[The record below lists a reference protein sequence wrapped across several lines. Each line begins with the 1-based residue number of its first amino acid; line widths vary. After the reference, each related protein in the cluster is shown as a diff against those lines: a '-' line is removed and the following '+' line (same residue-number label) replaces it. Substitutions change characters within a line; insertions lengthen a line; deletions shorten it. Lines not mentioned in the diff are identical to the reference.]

1 MIDLDVILDLAA
13 GVCLVLAS
21 LLSLGAAVGLLRFPD
36 SLSRL
41 HAGTKPQILGLILV
55 IIAIALAT
63 RTWATLLALV
73 PIAIFQLFTAP
84 VAAHMIGRAGY
95 RSKNVRRDLL
105 MRDELVDDVSRAEER
120 DAAAEGQPPAS

>member
-1 MIDLDVILDLAA
+1 MIDLDLILDLAA

-63 RTWATLLALV
+63 RTWAT
-73 PIAIFQLFTAP
+73 
-84 VAAHMIGRAGY
+84 
-95 RSKNVRRDLL
+95 
-105 MRDELVDDVSRAEER
+105 
-120 DAAAEGQPPAS
+120 